1 MKKVSILILIL
12 ALAVV
17 TLALSSCDGSIGD
30 NGTSGIAESSEKKP
44 EDSSTT
50 KEDESSGT
58 TESTEHVHSFGE
70 WMTAKE
76 ATCTEAGTREATC
89 ACGEKKTETI
99 PATGHNFINKVCDK
113 CGIKLSEGLKYYL
126 CSDGQSY
133 TVGGIGTCTDTDIV
147 IPSTYEGKPVT
158 SIGDRAFYTCAGL
171 ISITLPNSVT
181 NIDNYAFSCCFGL
194 TSITIPDSVTSIGYE
209 AFSGCTGLTSV
220 TIGNSVTNINM
231 GVFGGCTS
239 LTSVTI
245 PDSVTNIGIKAFYGC
260 TVLTSI
266 MIPDSVMNISSNVFD
281 NTAYYKNESN
291 WVDGVLYIG
300 NHLIKAKDSISG
312 SYTIKA
318 GTKCIADDAFLN
330 CKGLTS
336 ITIPNSVTSIIDRMF
351 LNCTGLVSITIPN
364 SVTSI
369 GENAFSDTA
378 YYKNK
383 SNWVDGVLYIGNYL
397 IKAKDSIS
405 GSYTIK
411 AGTKCMADF
420 AFSDCKGLTS
430 ITIPNSMTSIGHYA
444 FNGCSGL
451 KAVYITDI
459 AKWCNISFDNLANP
473 LSYAHN
479 LYLNGKLVT
488 DLVIPNSVTSI
499 GDSAFE
505 DCTGLNS
512 ITIPNSVTSIGD
524 FAFCSCKGLT
534 SVTIGNSVTSI
545 GNDAFRGCT
554 GLTSINFNGTK
565 AQWNAISKGSWW
577 NSYTGSYTVHCTD
590 GDISK

>member
-318 GTKCIADDAFLN
+318 GTKC
-330 CKGLTS
+330 
-336 ITIPNSVTSIIDRMF
+336 
-351 LNCTGLVSITIPN
+351 
-364 SVTSI
+364 
-369 GENAFSDTA
+369 
-378 YYKNK
+378 
-383 SNWVDGVLYIGNYL
+383 
-397 IKAKDSIS
+397 
-405 GSYTIK
+405 
-411 AGTKCMADF
+411 MADF